1 MNTLLLD
8 RTVWDLVLDAAGNIA
23 MASDP
28 YAVAQDVASAI
39 KLFKGELF
47 YDKAPG
53 VPYWRDILGY
63 RPPLAL
69 VREHIQTAALT
80 VPDVAGAVCTIT
92 SFNDR
97 TLAGYVEITLTDGTT
112 QTVSI

>member
-1 MNTLLLD
+1 MRTLLLD
-8 RTVWDLVLDAAGNIA
+8 RDVWDCVIDAAGNWA
-23 MASDP
+23 VADQP
-28 YAVAQDVASAI
+28 YSVAQDVASAI

-53 VPYWRDILGY
+53 VPYWRDILGF

-80 VPDVAGAVCTIT
+80 VPSVAGAVCTIT

-97 TLAGYVEITLTDGTT
+97 TLTGYVEITLTDGTT

>member
-1 MNTLLLD
+1 MRTLLLD
-8 RTVWDLVLDAAGNIA
+8 RDVWDCVIDAAGNWA
-23 MASDP
+23 VADNP
-28 YAVAQDVASAI
+28 YAPAQDVASAV

-53 VPYWRDILGY
+53 VPYWRDILGF

-80 VPDVAGAVCTIT
+80 VPDVVGAVCTIT
-92 SFNDR
+92 AFNDR
-97 TLAGYVEITLTDGTT
+97 TLTGYVEITLTDGAT